1 MAPVQARSG
10 SLVDQRATARHA
22 GLVGSLRER
31 ERELTAVEE
40 LLEGRGRM
48 LLIEGRAGIG
58 KTSLVEVACSRAAEL
73 GQEVLRARGS
83 ELESGFAFGV
93 VRQLFERRLA
103 GADPGER
110 EALLAGPAAAVRP
123 LLTGE
128 IATPVAGEVAAPLAG
143 DSSFAVLHGL
153 YWLVVNLAARGPL
166 LIAIDD
172 AHWADEPSLRWLAY
186 LARRLDGLAAGVL
199 VALRPGDPAVLGATL
214 LAVCAEAAAVLRPA
228 LLSEQAVGAVV
239 RAAAHPEVGGEAG
252 DELCAAVYAACGGN
266 PLYLA
271 ELLRAA
277 DRGGRPLAALAPA
290 ELLAGGLD
298 GIARQVITRAQ
309 SLGPDALRLAQALA
323 VLGDGGDLRHAAA
336 IAEVTLA
343 AAERLAGGL
352 TRAEVLAA
360 DVRFVHPVI
369 RDALEAVLDS
379 GERDRAHRRAAR
391 LLHGDLAPPGQVAAH
406 LVRVR
411 PAGDGWVLARL
422 REAAQVAVDSGA
434 PQAAAD
440 LLDRAL
446 AEPPPPGQRAGV
458 LREAARAQVTAG
470 RERAFVLLQEA
481 LRVAAGPRVRA
492 EIALEVAEAYAA
504 LFRWVDAVDVIE
516 RALAELGPAE
526 ADLAARLEGEMVVC
540 GLHDARRAPQVA
552 PVLARL
558 GSAHPGRRRLAAAG
572 ESVAVAQAMAM
583 LLAGRPAS
591 QIAALLEEALT
602 CSGPG
607 AANWN
612 TRAALLWVLVAA
624 ERFGV
629 VEETLGPMLEQVHR
643 CGSARGLVAAYS
655 TLGLLKLRVGAL
667 PEADAAARVALYV
680 LQEGDFAPGL
690 GFAATVLADVAVE
703 AGQLDEAQALLDRL
717 PRQGWPA
724 GVGTVLIPAARGRL
738 RLAQG
743 RAAEALAD
751 FQACGELFGADVWGM
766 PIRETGYVHARSGA
780 ALALLRLGQRQDAV
794 RLAEAE
800 LADVRV
806 FGAPRALGIALRV
819 AGLARGGPEGL
830 ALLHESA
837 AALDDSPALL
847 ERARSLAELGAALR
861 RDGQRAAARDP
872 LARALELAAGC
883 AAGPLAARARDELRA
898 AGARPR
904 RPWRTGVDALT
915 PSELR
920 VARLACDGRSN
931 REIAGELY
939 VTLKAIEGHLA
950 RAYAKLG
957 IEGRGQLAG
966 ALAPATAGAAKAGP
980 AKAGTEK
987 TGVPTLQRT
996 TRRLGDGIATT
1007 SPAKGD
1013 FDGDDRAR
1021 GVREGNGDV

>member
-1 MAPVQARSG
+1 M
-10 SLVDQRATARHA
+10 
-22 GLVGSLRER
+22 VGSLRER
-31 ERELTAVEE
+31 EREVAAVRE
-40 LLEGRGRM
+40 LLDGRGRM
-48 LLIEGRAGIG
+48 LLLEGRAGIG
-58 KTSLVEVACSRAAEL
+58 KTSLIEVACSRAAEL
-73 GQEVLRARGS
+73 GGEVLRARGS

-103 GADPGER
+103 AAGQGER
-110 EALLAGPAAAVRP
+110 AALLAGPAAAARP
-123 LLTGE
+123 LL
-128 IATPVAGEVAAPLAG
+128 AGELVAQPAG

-153 YWLVVNLAARGPL
+153 YWLVVNLAAGRPVL
-166 LIAIDD
+166 LAVDD
-172 AHWADEPSLRWLAY
+172 AHWADEASLRWLAY
-186 LARRLDGLAAGVL
+186 LARRLDGLAAGLL
-199 VALRPGDPAVLGATL
+199 VALRPGDAAVMGAPL
-214 LAVCAEAAAVLRPA
+214 LALCAEAAAVLRPA
-228 LLSEQAVGAVV
+228 LLSERAVSAEV
-239 RAAAHPEVGGEAG
+239 RAAVHAGGGGEAS

-266 PLYLA
+266 PLYLT

-277 DRGGRPLAALAPA
+277 DRAGRPLATLDPA
-290 ELLAGGLD
+290 ELLAAGVD
-298 GIARQVITRAQ
+298 GIARRVITRVRG
-309 SLGPDALRLAQALA
+309 LGPDALRLAQALA
-323 VLGDGGDLRHAAA
+323 VLGDGGELRHAAA
-336 IAEVTLA
+336 IAGVPMADA
-343 AAERLAGGL
+343 ARLAGGL

-360 DVRFVHPVI
+360 EVQAAQVQAAAVLAAGGRPRFVHPVI
-369 RDALEAVLDS
+369 RDALEAVLDG

-391 LLHGDLAPPGQVAAH
+391 LLHADMAPPGQVAAH

-422 REAAQVAVDSGA
+422 REAARAAMDSGA

-446 AEPPPPGQRAGV
+446 AEPPSPAQRAGV

-470 RERAFVLLQEA
+470 RERAFVLLEEA
-481 LRVAAGPRVRA
+481 LRVAAGPRARA

-516 RALAELGPAE
+516 RALAELGPADQE
-526 ADLAARLEGEMVVC
+526 LAASLEGELVVC
-540 GLHDARRAPQVA
+540 GLHDARRAPRVA

-558 GSAHPGRRRLAAAG
+558 GSRRVAAAS
-572 ESVAVAQAMAM
+572 EPVAVAQAMAM

-591 QIAALLEEALT
+591 QIATLLDETLNRA
-602 CSGPG
+602 GPDTR
-607 AANWN
+607 NWD
-612 TRAALLWVLVAA
+612 TRAAMLWVLVAA
-624 ERFGV
+624 ERFGT
-629 VEETLGPMLEQVHR
+629 VEAALGPMLEQVHR
-643 CGSARGLVAAYS
+643 SGSARGLVAAYS
-655 TLGLLKLRVGAL
+655 TLGLLKLRLGAL

-690 GFAATVLADVAVE
+690 GFAATVLSDVAVE
-703 AGQLDEAQALLDRL
+703 AGQLDEAQLLLDLL
-717 PRQGWPA
+717 PPEGWPA

-743 RAAEALAD
+743 RAAEALAE
-751 FQACGELFGADVWGM
+751 FQACGELFGADVWGI

-780 ALALLRLGQRQDAV
+780 ALALLRLGRPRDAV
-794 RLAEAE
+794 RLADAE
-800 LADVRV
+800 LADVRA

-819 AGLARGGPEGL
+819 AGLTRGGPEGL

-837 AALDDSPALL
+837 AALDGSPALL

-861 RDGQRAAARDP
+861 RDGQRTAARDP

-883 AAGPLAARARDELRA
+883 GAGPLAARARDELRA

-920 VARLACDGRSN
+920 VARLAADGRSN

-957 IEGRGQLAG
+957 IEGRGQLAAALDPEKSGKDWG
-966 ALAPATAGAAKAGP
+966 ADPTANHPPGA
-980 AKAGTEK
+980 
-987 TGVPTLQRT
+987 
-996 TRRLGDGIATT
+996 RR
-1007 SPAKGD
+1007 
-1013 FDGDDRAR
+1013 
-1021 GVREGNGDV
+1021 

>member
-1 MAPVQARSG
+1 
-10 SLVDQRATARHA
+10 
-22 GLVGSLRER
+22 VGSLHER
-31 ERELTAVEE
+31 ERELAAVEE
-40 LLEGRGRM
+40 LLDGRGRM
-48 LLIEGRAGIG
+48 LLFEGRAGIG
-58 KTSLVEVACSRAAEL
+58 KTSLLEVACSRAAEL
-73 GQEVLRARGS
+73 GFEVLRARGS

-103 GADPGER
+103 GAGQDER
-110 EALLAGPAAAVRP
+110 AALLAGPAAAARP
-123 LLTGE
+123 LL
-128 IATPVAGEVAAPLAG
+128 AGEPAAQPAG
-143 DSSFAVLHGL
+143 GSSFAVLHGL
-153 YWLVVNLAARGPL
+153 YWLVVNLAAGGPL
-166 LIAIDD
+166 LLAIDD

-186 LARRLDGLAAGVL
+186 LARRLDGLAAGAL
-199 VALRPGDPAVLGATL
+199 VALRPGDPAAMGAPL
-214 LAVCAEAAAVLRPA
+214 LAVRAEAAAVLRPA
-228 LLSEQAVGAVV
+228 LLSEQAVSAVV
-239 RAAAHPEVGGEAG
+239 RTAVHAGGGGTGGEAS

-266 PLYLA
+266 PLYLT

-277 DRGGRPLAALAPA
+277 ERGGRPLAALEPT

-298 GIARQVITRAQ
+298 GIARQVITRVRG
-309 SLGPDALRLAQALA
+309 LGPDALRLAQALA
-323 VLGDGGDLRHAAA
+323 VLGDGGELRHAAA
-336 IAEVTLA
+336 IAGVPMA
-343 AAERLAGGL
+343 AAARLAGGL

-360 DVRFVHPVI
+360 EVPAAGDRPRFVHPVI
-369 RDALEAVLDS
+369 RNALEAVLDS
-379 GERDRAHRRAAR
+379 GERDRAHRDAAR
-391 LLHGDLAPPGQVAAH
+391 LLHADVVPPGQVAAH
-406 LVRVR
+406 LVRIR

-422 REAAQVAVDSGA
+422 REAARAAMDSGA
-434 PQAAAD
+434 PQAAAS

-446 AEPPPPGQRAGV
+446 AEPPSPAQRAGV

-470 RERAFVLLQEA
+470 RERAFVLLEEA
-481 LRVAAGPRVRA
+481 LRVAASLRA
-492 EIALEVAEAYAA
+492 RTEIALEVAEAYAA

-516 RALAELGPAE
+516 RALAELDPADQ
-526 ADLAARLEGEMVVC
+526 DLAARLEGELVVC
-540 GLHDARRAPQVA
+540 GLHDARRAPRVA

-558 GSAHPGRRRLAAAG
+558 SAAQLGSAHLGSAQLGSAYLGRRRLAAAS
-572 ESVAVAQAMAM
+572 EPVAAAQAMAM

-591 QIAALLEEALT
+591 QIAALLEEGLKCA
-602 CSGPG
+602 GPEV
-607 AANWN
+607 ANWD

-624 ERFGV
+624 ERFGT
-629 VEETLGPMLEQVHR
+629 VEASLGPALEQVHR
-643 CGSARGLVAAYS
+643 SGTARGLVAAYS
-655 TLGLLKLRVGAL
+655 TLGLLKLRLGAL

-690 GFAATVLADVAVE
+690 GFAATVLSDVAVE
-703 AGQLDEAQALLDRL
+703 AGQLDEAQTMLDLL

-751 FQACGELFGADVWGM
+751 FRACGEMFGADVWGM

-794 RLAEAE
+794 RLAGAE

-830 ALLHESA
+830 ALLRESA
-837 AALDDSPALL
+837 ATLDDSPALL

-883 AAGPLAARARDELRA
+883 GAGPLAARARDELRA

-920 VARLACDGRSN
+920 VARLAADGRSN

-957 IEGRGQLAG
+957 IEGRGQLAD
-966 ALAPATAGAAKAGP
+966 ALVA
-980 AKAGTEK
+980 EK

-996 TRRLGDGIATT
+996 TRRPRDGRAIT
-1007 SPAKGD
+1007 SPTEGD

-1021 GVREGNGDV
+1021 GVREGNGDL

>member
-1 MAPVQARSG
+1 
-10 SLVDQRATARHA
+10 
-22 GLVGSLRER
+22 
-31 ERELTAVEE
+31 
-40 LLEGRGRM
+40 
-48 LLIEGRAGIG
+48 
-58 KTSLVEVACSRAAEL
+58 
-73 GQEVLRARGS
+73 
-83 ELESGFAFGV
+83 
-93 VRQLFERRLA
+93 
-103 GADPGER
+103 
-110 EALLAGPAAAVRP
+110 
-123 LLTGE
+123 
-128 IATPVAGEVAAPLAG
+128 
-143 DSSFAVLHGL
+143 
-153 YWLVVNLAARGPL
+153 
-166 LIAIDD
+166 
-172 AHWADEPSLRWLAY
+172 
-186 LARRLDGLAAGVL
+186 
-199 VALRPGDPAVLGATL
+199 
-214 LAVCAEAAAVLRPA
+214 
-228 LLSEQAVGAVV
+228 
-239 RAAAHPEVGGEAG
+239 
-252 DELCAAVYAACGGN
+252 
-266 PLYLA
+266 
-271 ELLRAA
+271 
-277 DRGGRPLAALAPA
+277 
-290 ELLAGGLD
+290 
-298 GIARQVITRAQ
+298 
-309 SLGPDALRLAQALA
+309 
-323 VLGDGGDLRHAAA
+323 
-336 IAEVTLA
+336 
-343 AAERLAGGL
+343 
-352 TRAEVLAA
+352 
-360 DVRFVHPVI
+360 
-369 RDALEAVLDS
+369 
-379 GERDRAHRRAAR
+379 
-391 LLHGDLAPPGQVAAH
+391 LLHADLAPPGQVAAH

-422 REAAQVAVDSGA
+422 REAAQVAMDSGA
-434 PQAAAD
+434 PRAAAD

-446 AEPPPPGQRAGV
+446 AEPPPPGRRAGV

-470 RERAFVLLQEA
+470 RERAFVLLEEA

-492 EIALEVAEAYAA
+492 EIALEVAQAYAA

-526 ADLAARLEGEMVVC
+526 AELAARLEGELVVC
-540 GLHDARRAPQVA
+540 GLHDARRATRVA

-558 GSAHPGRRRLAAAG
+558 GSADLGHADPGAADPGPAHLAAAAG

-583 LLAGRPAS
+583 LLAGRPAG
-591 QIAALLEEALT
+591 QIAAPLERALLETALRAQTQT

-607 AANWN
+607 AVNWN

-624 ERFGV
+624 ERFGA

-655 TLGLLKLRVGAL
+655 TLGLLKLRLGAL

-703 AGQLDEAQALLDRL
+703 AGQLDEAQALLDLL

-780 ALALLRLGQRQDAV
+780 ALALLRLGQRRDAV

-830 ALLHESA
+830 ALLRESA
-837 AALDDSPALL
+837 AVLDDSPALL

-957 IEGRGQLAG
+957 IEGRGQLAD
-966 ALAPATAGAAKAGP
+966 ALAPAMAGPEKAGS
-980 AKAGTEK
+980 EK

-996 TRRLGDGIATT
+996 TRRLRDGGVST
-1007 SPAKGD
+1007 SPAEGD
-1013 FDGDDRAR
+1013 FDDDDRAR
-1021 GVREGNGDV
+1021 GVREGNRDV